1 MKTLRFFGMVL
12 LTVLMSVGFTAC
24 SSDDDD
30 DASGNASIVGTW
42 KYTDTDD
49 EVALTLTF
57 NSNKTGVVTVVSYEN
72 GRQTGS
78 QTENFEYSYDAT
90 EGEVTIIGS
99 DLEGRYS
106 VTITATYLMLG
117 GAKFT
122 KV

>member
-30 DASGNASIVGTW
+30 DTSGNASIVGTW